1 MVSHETPLLC
11 LLAALSL
18 SITLYSRESPI
29 CGRWNG
35 SIDGWEQ
42 LFNTPIVV
50 YATVVYG
57 MHYYV
62 MLPECS
68 ECDFRI
74 DRHGMEQRIL
84 SIEIRAV
91 SKAVDRY
98 LGESMPLSAK
108 ETTGGNAHIIMFLA
122 RNRDRE
128 IYQHTI
134 EQKFCITRS
143 TASRVL
149 ALMEKKGLIARESVA
164 HDARCKRIVLT
175 DKADAIVAD
184 LKANGERV
192 DRLLVDGFTQ
202 AEQDALHDYV
212 ERMRANIERAQ
223 HEFEHQTSSQT
234 PSTAAPEYSEAEV
247 INTKEENK

>member
-1 MVSHETPLLC
+1 
-11 LLAALSL
+11 
-18 SITLYSRESPI
+18 
-29 CGRWNG
+29 
-35 SIDGWEQ
+35 
-42 LFNTPIVV
+42 
-50 YATVVYG
+50 
-57 MHYYV
+57 
-62 MLPECS
+62 MLPECWNERFS
-68 ECDFRI
+68 HSAPDMVWR
-74 DRHGMEQRIL
+74 GMEQRIL

-122 RNRDRE
+122 RNRGRE

-184 LKANGERV
+184 LKANGDRVERF
-192 DRLLVDGFTQ
+192 LVGGFPMG
-202 AEQDALHDYV
+202 EDALHDYV

-223 HEFEHQTSSQT
+223 HEFEHQTSSQS
-234 PSTAAPEYSEAEV
+234 PWTAPDQDGSRGLTRRRR
-247 INTKEENK
+247 TK

>member
-1 MVSHETPLLC
+1 MDQH
-11 LLAALSL
+11 
-18 SITLYSRESPI
+18 
-29 CGRWNG
+29 
-35 SIDGWEQ
+35 
-42 LFNTPIVV
+42 
-50 YATVVYG
+50 
-57 MHYYV
+57 
-62 MLPECS
+62 
-68 ECDFRI
+68 
-74 DRHGMEQRIL
+74 IL
-84 SIEIRAV
+84 SIEMRAV
-91 SKAVDRY
+91 TKAVDRY

-122 RNRDRE
+122 RNRNRE

-192 DRLLVDGFTQ
+192 ERLLVDGFSESEK
-202 AEQDALHDYV
+202 AALRDYV
-212 ERMRANIERAQ
+212 SRMRANIDRAQ
-223 HEFEHQTSSQT
+223 HEFEHQTLPQS
-234 PSTAAPEYSEAEV
+234 PVVMAPDQDGAEV
-247 INTKEENK
+247 ANTKEENELVIPQSQSRRRAKPSNRTSPNMYCARWAIRFVNTRKPASWLRCSWRSKVFWKS

>member
-1 MVSHETPLLC
+1 MDQH
-11 LLAALSL
+11 
-18 SITLYSRESPI
+18 
-29 CGRWNG
+29 
-35 SIDGWEQ
+35 
-42 LFNTPIVV
+42 
-50 YATVVYG
+50 
-57 MHYYV
+57 
-62 MLPECS
+62 
-68 ECDFRI
+68 
-74 DRHGMEQRIL
+74 IL
-84 SIEIRAV
+84 SIEMRAV
-91 SKAVDRY
+91 TKAVDRY

-122 RNRDRE
+122 RNRNRE

-192 DRLLVDGFTQ
+192 ERLL
-202 AEQDALHDYV
+202 
-212 ERMRANIERAQ
+212 ANIDRAQ
-223 HEFEHQTSSQT
+223 HEFEHQTLPQS
-234 PSTAAPEYSEAEV
+234 PVVMAPDQDGAEV
-247 INTKEENK
+247 ANTKEENE

>member
-1 MVSHETPLLC
+1 MQLLYMVCIIMLC
-11 LLAALSL
+11 CLNVRNAIFAS
-18 SITLYSRESPI
+18 TDMVWR
-29 CGRWNG
+29 
-35 SIDGWEQ
+35 
-42 LFNTPIVV
+42 
-50 YATVVYG
+50 
-57 MHYYV
+57 
-62 MLPECS
+62 
-68 ECDFRI
+68 
-74 DRHGMEQRIL
+74 GMEQRIL

-108 ETTGGNAHIIMFLA
+108 GTTGGNAHIIMFLA

-184 LKANGERV
+184 VEGRHYPAAAARAVPVSFAKSLRLGLASVG
-192 DRLLVDGFTQ
+192 RLLAVNLIAVPIYIPLLFT
-202 AEQDALHDYV
+202 AIGVPLLAFAINAALLGRDL
-212 ERMRANIERAQ
+212 
-223 HEFEHQTSSQT
+223 
-234 PSTAAPEYSEAEV
+234 EAMV
-247 INTKEENK
+247 LARHPDRPRLTRGARWLP

>member
-1 MVSHETPLLC
+1 T
-11 LLAALSL
+11 
-18 SITLYSRESPI
+18 
-29 CGRWNG
+29 
-35 SIDGWEQ
+35 
-42 LFNTPIVV
+42 
-50 YATVVYG
+50 
-57 MHYYV
+57 
-62 MLPECS
+62 
-68 ECDFRI
+68 
-74 DRHGMEQRIL
+74 
-84 SIEIRAV
+84 
-91 SKAVDRY
+91 KAVDRY

-122 RNRDRE
+122 RNRNRE

-192 DRLLVDGFTQ
+192 ERLLVDGFSESEKLPIKTERRLLTRRRRTNERYRRGNRAGAQSRRTGQ
-202 AEQDALHDYV
+202 A
-212 ERMRANIERAQ
+212 
-223 HEFEHQTSSQT
+223 QTC
-234 PSTAAPEYSEAEV
+234 TAHAGPFDS
-247 INTKEENK
+247 

>member
-1 MVSHETPLLC
+1 MVRRTMDQH
-11 LLAALSL
+11 
-18 SITLYSRESPI
+18 
-29 CGRWNG
+29 
-35 SIDGWEQ
+35 
-42 LFNTPIVV
+42 
-50 YATVVYG
+50 
-57 MHYYV
+57 
-62 MLPECS
+62 
-68 ECDFRI
+68 
-74 DRHGMEQRIL
+74 IL
-84 SIEIRAV
+84 SIEMRAV
-91 SKAVDRY
+91 TKAVDRY
-98 LGESMPLSAK
+98 LGESMPQTAR

-122 RNRDRE
+122 RNRGRE

-149 ALMEKKGLIARESVA
+149 ALMEKKGLIARESVE

-184 LKANGERV
+184 LKENGDRV
-192 DRLLVDGFTQ
+192 ERLLVGGFSDGEK
-202 AEQDALHDYV
+202 AALRDYV
-212 ERMRANIERAQ
+212 ARMRANIDRAQ